1 MLSSIIIRSAA
12 AFGGAP
18 FRLVKSTALGSA
30 AGGAAGGAAAGGVPG
45 ALVGGALGL
54 ASSLLGGLFGK
65 SNTQKT
71 NQMNYRIMLEQNRFN
86 AVEAKKNRDWQELMY
101 RMFGTSSAKANDMR
115 AAGLN
120 ALLGDVSA
128 SGNVGSGGAATA
140 AESAQMMPTDYSF
153 IGDAANRGLAAY
165 NTTRSVDASVS
176 LQKSQE
182 NVNKS
187 IEGVNMAQK
196 GFMESQ
202 TDMQKM
208 TYKFAMDTYQNRLLQ
223 EQFKAELANW
233 QGFDAMYDARLKAFS
248 LYNVLPQEVEKNVA
262 QTMSFYASAF
272 RDIASGKYTLK
283 QTENYGKWLSIQQ
296 TFAHAATVQG
306 QAALMQGRAAITN
319 ANANSSYLQKLGSYY
334 GSLTSGQNIS
344 NQMQQYYT
352 DFMLGKMPI
361 GKAEL
366 FKDFQKARLKLFIF
380 FFDLIFLFFLL
391 KSSSSLITNLFI
403 LKSQFFKIR
412 HFFASRLNITTRT
425 RINQLVIGQG
435 AESVFKLRTEIRSI
449 NHRLER
455 FLNFTDSLRIGTHI
469 IDTLQQRNIGM
480 KRSTKRIIL
489 FINRSNFMLNFL
501 VNRRNKNYFIFCNHN
516 RKF

>member
-1 MLSSIIIRSAA
+1 MLSNLISRSTA

-18 FRLVKSTALGSA
+18 FRLNKCTALSSA
-30 AGGAAGGAAAGGVPG
+30 AGGAAGGAAVGGVPG

-54 ASSLLGGLFGK
+54 ASSLIGGLFGK
-65 SNTQKT
+65 SNTNKT
-71 NQMNYRIMLEQNRFN
+71 NKMNYQIMQEQNQFN
-86 AVEAKKNRDWQELMY
+86 KEEAQKNRDWQEMMY

-187 IEGVNMAQK
+187 IEGVNLAQK
-196 GFMESQ
+196 GLMESQ
-202 TDMQKM
+202 TDMQRM

-248 LYNVLPQEVEKNVA
+248 LYNVMPQEVEKNVA

-272 RDIASGKYTLK
+272 RDIAAGKYTLK

-296 TFAHAATVQG
+296 TFAHAATVQSS
-306 QAALMQGRAAITN
+306 AALMQGRAALTN
-319 ANANSSYLQKLGSYY
+319 ANANAAYLKQLGGYY
-334 GSLTSGQNIS
+334 GALTSGQYMS

-361 GKAEL
+361 GKAEGIL
-366 FKDFQKARLKLFIF
+366 RQTPYKHLLDLNIQQNEWSLNKLMQEP
-380 FFDLIFLFFLL
+380 DLIRSLSGMY
-391 KSSSSLITNLFI
+391 KSETSLTN
-403 LKSQFFKIR
+403 KRVDSYDTDKIFER
-412 HFFASRLNITTRT
+412 
-425 RINQLVIGQG
+425 G
-435 AESVFKLRTEIRSI
+435 ESVSRMFKNVSDGIS
-449 NHRLER
+449 
-455 FLNFTDSLRIGTHI
+455 NFTPKPRFGKGS
-469 IDTLQQRNIGM
+469 
-480 KRSTKRIIL
+480 STGEQPAPPPSGKSWLDAYRE
-489 FINRSNFMLNFL
+489 NP
-501 VNRRNKNYFIFCNHN
+501 NYSPTGY
-516 RKF
+516 R